1 MRRNLVYGFRYN
13 HQLSANADSS
23 ENAV

>member
-1 MRRNLVYGFRYN
+1 MRRNLVYGVRYG

>member
-1 MRRNLVYGFRYN
+1 MRRNLVYGFRYD